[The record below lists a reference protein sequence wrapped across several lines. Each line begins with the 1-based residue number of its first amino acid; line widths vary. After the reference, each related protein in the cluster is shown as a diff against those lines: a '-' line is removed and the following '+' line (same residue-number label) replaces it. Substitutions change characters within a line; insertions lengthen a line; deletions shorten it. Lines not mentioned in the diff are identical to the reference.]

1 MPVAVPL
8 KIPLGVTVVSD
19 VICPW
24 CFVGSRRLR
33 QVLDS
38 MEDSVEPH
46 VRYRPFLLDPS
57 VPPEGVDLRERLRQK
72 YRIDPELMFA
82 RIEEAARDTGIA
94 LDFSKVR
101 RTPNTIPAHTLLRH
115 AETRDTQWALGDAL
129 FTAYFL
135 EGGDISDA
143 GVLGSIGE
151 QHGFTRADA
160 IGIATDPVEQAATR
174 ADADAAAR
182 AGVQGV
188 PFFVFSERIALSG
201 AQPIHAFRTA
211 IAQALQPPQ

>member
-1 MPVAVPL
+1 MAAPGATPL
-8 KIPLGVTVVSD
+8 EITVVSD

-33 QVLDS
+33 QVLDA
-38 MEDSVEPH
+38 MADTVEPR

-57 VPPEGVDLRERLRQK
+57 VPPEGVDLRERLRKK
-72 YRIDPELMFA
+72 YGIDPELMFA

-94 LDFSKVR
+94 LDFSTVR

-115 AETRDTQWALGDAL
+115 ADARNTQWALSDAL
-129 FTAYFL
+129 FTSYFL
-135 EGGDISDA
+135 EGGDISDP
-143 GVLGSIGE
+143 GLLGSLGE

-160 IGIATDPVEQAATR
+160 IAIATDPAEQAATR
-174 ADADAAAR
+174 AEADASAR
-182 AGVQGV
+182 AGIQGV

-201 AQPIHAFRTA
+201 AQPIHAFRAA
-211 IAQALQPPQ
+211 IAQALDAPG